1 MVLSGDDVTKNLQD
15 PPLSPQPLPPP
26 GYVLMQQ
33 PADHAES
40 GDLFDWQLIGSY
52 AGFVLH
58 SIRRHKLLFSS
69 IWLGIIAF
77 SALLMWAMPKTY
89 QVKTT
94 LQANRNQIMPALSN
108 PTRAIPMDADT
119 PTRQAAETVQRYDNL
134 VALIQQTEL
143 IKNWQLNRAP
153 LLRVKDALWR
163 VLFKPPK
170 PEDQVEDFVYYLRN
184 RLWVTTGE
192 GTVTIGIE
200 FPDAHQ
206 AYRLVNT
213 AVENFLEARHAA
225 EVSTISEAITILESR
240 AEQAHQA
247 LAASL
252 RQLEAARDERA
263 VRLGRRARTR
273 SPGDARASAEPDQ
286 ESSRLLL
293 AVQSK
298 RRAIS
303 DLEEFRRRRSTELQT
318 KLQENRSVYAANHPM
333 ILDIEQSLD
342 AVRTESPQ
350 VSTLKREL
358 ASMEGELKKRGVAD
372 PATAPEVGRPTAIVI
387 QAERLGA
394 FDPLEAEDPQIG
406 YLREQVN
413 FALTK
418 YNSFLDRIE
427 GARLE
432 LDSARAAFKYRYTV
446 LTPVQ
451 MPRGPTKP
459 KPKLVLGASL
469 VAGLALALLISTFL
483 DLRSRKFLE
492 SWQVER
498 ALKVPLLGEIRRT

>member
-1 MVLSGDDVTKNLQD
+1 MKNLQD
-15 PPLSPQPLPPP
+15 PPVSPQPLPPP
-26 GYVLMQQ
+26 GYLLLHNQ
-33 PADHAES
+33 PADHGGS

-52 AGFVLH
+52 VSFVLH
-58 SIRRHKLLFSS
+58 SIRRHKRFFLS
-69 IWLGIIAF
+69 IWLGIVSF
-77 SALLMWAMPKTY
+77 SLLLIWALPKTY
-89 QVKTT
+89 QVQTT
-94 LQANRNQIMPALSN
+94 LQAQRNQIMPALSN

-134 VALIQQTEL
+134 IALIQQTEL
-143 IKNWQLNRAP
+143 IKNWRVNRAP
-153 LLRVKDALWR
+153 LLRVKDAIWK
-163 VLFKPPK
+163 VLFKPLK
-170 PEDQVEDFVYYLRN
+170 PEEEIEDFVYYLRN
-184 RLWVTTGE
+184 RLWVVSGD

-200 FPDAHQ
+200 LPDPDQ

-225 EVSTISEAITILESR
+225 EVSIISEAITILEAR

-247 LAASL
+247 LAVSL
-252 RQLEAARDERA
+252 QKLEAARDERA
-263 VRLGRRARTR
+263 TRFGRRSHARSAGETR
-273 SPGDARASAEPDQ
+273 AKAEPDE
-286 ESSRLLL
+286 ESSRLLV

-298 RRAIS
+298 RRAITE
-303 DLEEFRRRRSTELQT
+303 LEEFRRRRMIELQS
-318 KLQENRSVYAANHPM
+318 KLQENRAVYAANHPV

-342 AVRTESPQ
+342 AVRAESPQ
-350 VSTLKREL
+350 VAALKREL
-358 ASMEGELKKRGVAD
+358 SPLESELKKRGVSD
-372 PATAPEVGRPTAIVI
+372 QSAPEVGRPTAVVI

-394 FDPLEAEDPQIG
+394 LSPLEAEDPQMG

-418 YNSFLDRIE
+418 YNSLLDRIE

-446 LTPVQ
+446 LSPVQ
-451 MPRGPTKP
+451 RPRGPMKP
-459 KPKLVLGASL
+459 KPKLVLSASV
-469 VAGLALALLISTFL
+469 VAGLALAILSAAFL